1 MLDAG
6 RTEHCCR
13 TLAAALVCVAAAG
26 AALAAEEG
34 DAQELFEKMT
44 TATRTLNYDG
54 VFVYSRGN
62 HTDSMRLI
70 HRADANGEQ
79 ERLISLSGPAREVI
93 RDNQT
98 VTCIYP
104 DNLSVLVER
113 SRPRKL
119 LPMLRQPALEIA
131 THYRFVPL
139 GVDRAANRPAW
150 VIGIV
155 PRTAF
160 RYGYRLWIDAQT
172 HLVLRSEVINSHGAA
187 LEQIVFTQLSLPE
200 SIPDELLRP
209 SIDGAKFTWYD
220 QSGKAAVRG
229 GTDARGESWTAR
241 WVPEGFS
248 LREHEVQPLSA
259 SSEPVEH
266 LVYSDGLAMISIF
279 VEKLPPHAR
288 PLKGFSQMGAVTAY
302 STTSNDYQVTV
313 VGEVPPLA
321 VRQVASSVVY
331 SSPP

>member
-1 MLDAG
+1 M
-6 RTEHCCR
+6 
-13 TLAAALVCVAAAG
+13 AAAVVCVAIAG
-26 AALAAEEG
+26 AAAAAEEG
-34 DAQELFEKMT
+34 NAQALFEKMT
-44 TATRTLNYDG
+44 AATRALNYDG

-70 HRADANGEQ
+70 HRADASGEQ
-79 ERLISLSGPAREVI
+79 QRLISLSGPAREVI

-104 DNLSVLVER
+104 DNLSVVVER
-113 SRPRKL
+113 SRPPKL
-119 LPMLRQPALEIA
+119 LPMLSQPASEIA
-131 THYRFVPL
+131 THYRFIPL

-150 VIGIV
+150 IIGIV

-160 RYGYRLWIDAQT
+160 RYGYRLWIDKQS
-172 HLVLRSEVINSHGAA
+172 HLLLRSEVINSLGVA

-200 SIPDELLRP
+200 NIPDELLRP

-220 QSGKAAVRG
+220 QGAKAAARSS
-229 GTDARGESWTAR
+229 TDARSENWTAR

-248 LREHEVQPLSA
+248 LRGHEVQPLSA

-279 VEKLPPHAR
+279 VEKLPSHAS
-288 PLKGFSQMGAVTAY
+288 PLRGFSQMGAVTVY

-313 VGEVPPLA
+313 VGEVPPLT

-331 SSPP
+331 TSPP